1 MARSVLALSAPR
13 AVTAPASSGSR
24 SGRPALAGTGPLR
37 LSTSI
42 ATSPSPWNTT
52 RHLTR
57 DNYSYRESTA
67 AEVPRPTATRSI
79 AESANSS
86 RDALPV

>member
-13 AVTAPASSGSR
+13 TVTAQASSGSR
-24 SGRPALAGTGPLR
+24 SVRPALAGTGPLR

-42 ATSPSPWNTT
+42 ATSPSPWTTT
-52 RHLTR
+52 RQLTR

-67 AEVPRPTATRSI
+67 TEVPRPTATRSI
-79 AESANSS
+79 AERANSS